1 MTKRMQ
7 RFSFVPNI
15 GYKIV
20 EDWRRTLRHFH
31 SSVKQQLVLTSPI
44 PPSVNHYLA
53 YRAIMKNGRPM
64 AMSYKTSEAVKY
76 QCAFTD
82 YVKEEAQKQG
92 WKMTRNP
99 FRHYY
104 MDCKFYFPRTDMDC
118 NNYFKCM
125 ADAITNTHAVWLDD
139 RQLCERVQGIW
150 YDKDNPRIE
159 IVITPVDYIGVFGDA
174 PQLAEFEANCV
185 CCTRYSR
192 NCSLLKAAKR
202 GYIQPEIDGT
212 TCVKYKRKSAD

>member
-1 MTKRMQ
+1 MTKRTQ
-7 RFSFVPNI
+7 RFSFVTDI

-31 SSVKQQLVLTSPI
+31 SSTKQQLVLTSPI

-82 YVKEEAQKQG
+82 YVKEEAKKQG

-104 MDCKFYFPRTDMDC
+104 MDCKYR
-118 NNYFKCM
+118 
-125 ADAITNTHAVWLDD
+125 HGLQ
-139 RQLCERVQGIW
+139 QLLQVYG
-150 YDKDNPRIE
+150 
-159 IVITPVDYIGVFGDA
+159 
-174 PQLAEFEANCV
+174 
-185 CCTRYSR
+185 
-192 NCSLLKAAKR
+192 
-202 GYIQPEIDGT
+202 
-212 TCVKYKRKSAD
+212 